1 MKEIIERLTD
11 KVGLSPEQAEKAL
24 ETIIGFVKEKYPML
38 EGAIDQ
44 VFKSN
49 SASDSG
55 FGGLGN

>member
-44 VFKSN
+44 VFKSSN
-49 SASDSG
+49 AGDSG